1 MVDEVTEIASKTGS
15 VVKIVGDVKAAV
27 KDADIVYTDTWMS
40 YGIKPSEEAKR
51 KEALAPFQV
60 CIVTTTHA

>member
-1 MVDEVTEIASKTGS
+1 MSEISSRTGS
-15 VVKIVGDVKAAV
+15 VVKMTGDVKEAV

-51 KEALAPFQV
+51 KEVLSPFQV
-60 CIVTTTHA
+60 CKFAKLP